1 MIVQMSLDTLGFWRA
16 TAIVD
21 VFMKARYCRDLIEGG
36 PFQKPVARVEKIGW
50 GCLAVARKVSGMF
63 AGRTS
68 ARSGTLLAITAFV
81 LLSFLQV
88 LWSEPV
94 RAQSEPFDLTRFLGA
109 VDPSELVEGA
119 DGFGTMRDDLP
130 VAPLM
135 SAGNRIGW
143 VFINSDFVGTT
154 GYSGKPIDVMIAVDD
169 DARILGLSLVEH
181 HEPIVLIGIP
191 ESRIRG
197 LMDEHVGL
205 NLAEVAADSGA
216 MPDLNIISGATVTI
230 IVINDSIIRSG
241 IRVSRAL
248 GLGGLEAQTAD
259 LGPQFEI
266 NPDIAAPERWS
277 TMVGDGTV
285 RRLTLEVG
293 EVNAAFERLED
304 PRAAANPITDPDDTV
319 FIDMYAA
326 LVSAPGIGRELLGEA
341 EYSNLENWLEEGDH
355 AILLAGRGMY
365 SFKGSG
371 YVRGGIFDR
380 ISLIQGD
387 SSIRFRDREH
397 RRLGDIATEGVPDF
411 VELDLFRV
419 QADAEFD
426 PAEPWRMQ
434 LLAQRDVA
442 ALERVFTTFELSYQL
457 PNTYLTAL
465 APPAPPP
472 GADLSDA
479 EEEMA
484 AQMALVESIWRDR
497 SLEIVALGIMLAV
510 LTTAFFFQMFLTRSA
525 RVTYW
530 FRMSFLTVTLV
541 FLGWFANAQLSVVN
555 VLALFQSAVTGFSWQ
570 AFLLDPL
577 TFILWFSVAAS
588 LIFWG
593 RGAYCGWLCP
603 FGALQELTNQIA
615 RALKV
620 PQFTLPWGLHER
632 LWPLKYLIFLV
643 LFGTSL
649 GSLSYAEQLAEIE
662 PFKTAII
669 LNFVRAWPFVAFAL
683 ALLFAGLFIERF
695 YCRYLCPLGAA
706 LAIPA
711 RIRMFDWLKRYHE
724 CGNPCQTCANE
735 CFVQAIHPTG
745 EINPNECLNCMN
757 CQVLYQSKTKCP
769 VVLKREKW
777 RKKTADSTAQS
788 ASALDKALNPRNTT

>member
-1 MIVQMSLDTLGFWRA
+1 MIGGAKLKFWARCLTRADLSLNALLLMLMLASVQ
-16 TAIVD
+16 
-21 VFMKARYCRDLIEGG
+21 
-36 PFQKPVARVEKIGW
+36 
-50 GCLAVARKVSGMF
+50 
-63 AGRTS
+63 
-68 ARSGTLLAITAFV
+68 
-81 LLSFLQV
+81 LLS
-88 LWSEPV
+88 PV
-94 RAQSEPFDLTRFLGA
+94 PAHAQSEAVELSRFLGV
-109 VDPSELVEGA
+109 VDPATMAADA
-119 DGFGTMRDDLP
+119 DGFGAIRDDLP
-130 VAPLM
+130 VAPLLRE
-135 SAGNRIGW
+135 GERIGW

-154 GYSGKPIDVMIAVDD
+154 GYSGKPIDVMMAVDD
-169 DARILGLSLVEH
+169 EANILGLSLVDH

-191 ESRIRG
+191 EARIRA
-197 LMDEHVGL
+197 LMQEHVGL

-248 GLGGLEAQTAD
+248 GLGGLEAQSAD
-259 LGPQFEI
+259 LGPRFEI
-266 NPDIAAPERWS
+266 NEDIAAPDSWS
-277 TMVGDGTV
+277 IMVGDGTA

-304 PRAAANPITDPDDTV
+304 PRAAANPIDDPDDTV

-326 LVSAPGIGRELLGEA
+326 LVSVPGIGRELLGEA
-341 EYSNLENWLEEGDH
+341 EFANLQNWLEDGEH

-387 SSIRFRDREH
+387 DSVRFRDRDH
-397 RRLGDIATEGVPDF
+397 RRLGQIDTDGAPDF
-411 VELDLFRV
+411 VELDLFKV
-419 QADAEFD
+419 HADVAFD

-442 ALERVFTTFELSYQL
+442 ALERVFTTFELGYQL
-457 PNTYLTAL
+457 PGTYLTAL
-465 APPAPPP
+465 APPPPPP
-472 GADLSDA
+472 GADLSEA
-479 EEEMA
+479 EAEMA
-484 AQMALVESIWRDR
+484 AQMALVETIWRDKR
-497 SLEIVALGIMLAV
+497 IEIVALGIMLAV
-510 LTTAFFFQMFLTRSA
+510 LTAAFFFQMFLTRSA

-541 FLGWFANAQLSVVN
+541 FLGWYANAQLSVVN
-555 VLALFQSAVTGFSWQ
+555 ILALVQSAVTGFSWQ

-577 TFILWFSVAAS
+577 TFILWFSVAAA

-620 PQFTLPWGLHER
+620 PQITLPWGLHER

-649 GSLSYAEQLAEIE
+649 GSLAYAEQLAEIE

-711 RIRMFDWLKRYHE
+711 RMRMFDWLKRYRD
-724 CGNPCQTCANE
+724 CGNPCQRCANE

-757 CQVLYQSKTKCP
+757 CQVLYQSKSKCP
-769 VVLKREKW
+769 VVIKREKG
-777 RKKTADSTAQS
+777 RQQLADSAARS
-788 ASALDKALNPRNTT
+788 AAAMDKALKPKEMKKERNDA